1 MALRLMANHLAVR
14 ERRRLL
20 MIRWSLSFF
29 SSGSLLMI
37 CNHTHTQS
45 TQCVCARVY
54 VRVCV
59 RAFSQS
65 GLTGCGG
72 TSIGEEISGRYSF
85 LLLFLALRL
94 SDEEEE
100 EE

>member
-1 MALRLMANHLAVR
+1 MARRLMANHLAVR

-45 TQCVCARVY
+45 TQCVCTC
-54 VRVCV
+54 VCV
-59 RAFSQS
+59 RACVCVQS
-65 GLTGCGG
+65 VRTH
-72 TSIGEEISGRYSF
+72 RV
-85 LLLFLALRL
+85 RW
-94 SDEEEE
+94 DVHR
-100 EE
+100 